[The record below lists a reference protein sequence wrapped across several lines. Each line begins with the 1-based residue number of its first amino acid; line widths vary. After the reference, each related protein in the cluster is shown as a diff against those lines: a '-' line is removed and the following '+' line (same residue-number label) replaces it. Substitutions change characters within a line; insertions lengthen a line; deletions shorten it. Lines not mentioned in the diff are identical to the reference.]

1 MRIQFLC
8 YFIYLFTIYL
18 YSSFLIYLYL
28 VEKSQ
33 FRKWKI
39 QINNYIEESS
49 TGEYLNQIEN
59 IKKQM
64 EVKTTDMNENE
75 RQ

>member
-49 TGEYLNQIEN
+49 TGEYLNQIKN